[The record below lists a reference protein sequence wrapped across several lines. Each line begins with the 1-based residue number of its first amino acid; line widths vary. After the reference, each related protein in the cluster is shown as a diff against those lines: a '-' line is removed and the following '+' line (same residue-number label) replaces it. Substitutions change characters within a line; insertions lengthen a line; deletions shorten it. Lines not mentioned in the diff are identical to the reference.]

1 MKPSLPTCT
10 AINALGLRCSY
21 SPLPDDDKCLFHQ
34 SLPLDAP
41 PPKEF
46 TSAQGF
52 AKAVLESL
60 EFRDYII
67 RNLIN
72 GKLPG
77 AIVIRLMDYAEGW
90 GKPVE
95 TVKHIGETIVTEVR
109 RVIVHPDSS
118 STVEPSDALEIDAE
132 EFDMPMISAPP
143 VIKRTH

>member
-10 AINALGLRCSY
+10 VINTLGLRCSY

-52 AKAVLESL
+52 AKAVLESY

-67 RNLIN
+67 RNLVN

-77 AIVIRLMDYAEGW
+77 AIVIRLMDYADGW

-118 STVEPSDALEIDAE
+118 SSMEPSDSLEMDAGD
-132 EFDMPMISAPP
+132 FDVPMISAPP
-143 VIKRTH
+143 RRTH